1 MFRGVKEQSKRG
13 KRRNGM
19 VGRGRGKR
27 KKNLP
32 RNRGDYETEC
42 KMRLFRTGPLK
53 ERKEG

>member
-1 MFRGVKEQSKRG
+1 MERGGV
-13 KRRNGM
+13 

-32 RNRGDYETEC
+32 RNRGGYETEC
-42 KMRLFRTGPLK
+42 KMRLFRTGPLE